1 MIAESPKNKRQQ
13 KVKDKF
19 FKILLSIFTLLI
31 LSALI
36 FSNWK
41 INKKRTEFQAKIRF
55 LQEEI
60 QRLGK
65 EKEKYENKVL
75 EIDKEEYWER
85 YAKENLN
92 LKKKGENVVAFVL
105 PEEEI
110 EPLTKENSEIKSSFF
125 EIVKQNIAG
134 LVDWFNVTFPR

>member
-1 MIAESPKNKRQQ
+1 MIAKSKKLKRWQ

-41 INKKRTEFQAKIRF
+41 INKKRTEFQVKIRF
-55 LQEEI
+55 LEEEI
-60 QRLGK
+60 QKLEE
-65 EKEKYENKVL
+65 EKEKYENEAL
-75 EIDKEEYWER
+75 EIGNEEYWER

-92 LKKKGENVVAFVL
+92 LKKKDEYVVAYVL
-105 PEEEI
+105 PEEI
-110 EPLTKENSEIKSSFF
+110 ESLTKENSETKFSLS
-125 EIVKQNIAG
+125 EVVKQNIAG
-134 LVDWFNVTFPR
+134 LVEWFNVTFPR

>member
-1 MIAESPKNKRQQ
+1 MIAKPQKNKRQQ

-41 INKKRTEFQAKIRF
+41 ISKKRTEFQVKIKF
-55 LQEEI
+55 LQEKI
-60 QRLGK
+60 QRLEK
-65 EKEKYENKVL
+65 EKEKYENEVL
-75 EIDKEEYWER
+75 EIDKKEYWER
-85 YAKENLN
+85 YLKENLN

-110 EPLTKENSEIKSSFF
+110 EPLTKENSETKSSFF
-125 EIVKQNIAG
+125 EVVKQNIAG
-134 LVDWFNVTFPR
+134 LVEWFNVTFPR